1 MQGKTKKDNMN
12 ISKNKEK
19 LKKLEEI
26 VIMLLIEEVAEE
38 EEEDNLLKLNKLQK
52 KNHRLLQQKLFAVKM
67 RFYAEEKFPLMAAK
81 KLIHA

>member
-1 MQGKTKKDNMN
+1 MEVKIYFMQGKTKKDNMN

-19 LKKLEEI
+19 PKKLEEI

-52 KNHRLLQQKLFAVKM
+52 KKNKHQLND
-67 RFYAEEKFPLMAAK
+67 YIH
-81 KLIHA
+81 LIIDYFFTFVYN